1 MEEKEGMSL
10 GEIFKIMF
18 SEKWILLIVAL
29 LVTILGTLALQ
40 LYSGAKSEYVVDFK
54 LKMPGYSMADSYYY
68 PDGEPFY
75 YSTLVNEKTLEDV
88 KASNPAFKDID
99 AKALANNG
107 GISIKLELPDA
118 DYVSVID
125 GTFILTASARYFA
138 SSDEAKEFLR
148 AVANYPCNY
157 LATMQM
163 KYDSNLILFDGADDY
178 LQQIGYVQSQMN
190 EIRSKLSS
198 LISSYGANLIVEEG
212 KNLNSYL
219 REVNAYANSYEYANL
234 KQEYT
239 GEMIIND
246 KGEFVSN
253 GDHVFRL
260 LKNENIDNYKI
271 QQGELKRELENA
283 EYVLA
288 QMQYVSTDTQSNI
301 VAIRDQ
307 AEKVVQLR
315 NNKAVVDA
323 ILASYDDGRTVVDT
337 DGVFKA
343 RIDGVKAKLTEF
355 TETLQRIEP
364 IVYSK
369 SSNANFMKSNIITAT
384 GGISVVKSVIISVV
398 VAIVL
403 AAVIAF
409 VVGFVKRKKRGN
421 AAKAAVAVSDAPVFA
436 EAATEIAPAEDK
448 EGEKPDEKK
457 E

>member
-18 SEKWILLIVAL
+18 SEKWILLIVTL

-88 KASNPAFKDID
+88 KASNPAFNDID

-148 AVANYPCNY
+148 AVANYPCTY

-198 LISSYGANLIVEEG
+198 LISSYGANLIVEDG

-239 GEMIIND
+239 GEIIIND
-246 KGEFVSN
+246 KGEGVSN
-253 GDHVFRL
+253 GEHVFRL
-260 LKNENIDNYKI
+260 LKQENIDNYKI

-288 QMQYVSTDTQSNI
+288 QMRVNTDTQSNI
-301 VAIRDQ
+301 VAIQQQAQKVTEIRDD
-307 AEKVVQLR
+307 
-315 NNKAVVDA
+315 KAVVDA
-323 ILASYDDGRTVVDT
+323 ILASVDAGRTVVDT

-364 IVYSK
+364 IIYSK